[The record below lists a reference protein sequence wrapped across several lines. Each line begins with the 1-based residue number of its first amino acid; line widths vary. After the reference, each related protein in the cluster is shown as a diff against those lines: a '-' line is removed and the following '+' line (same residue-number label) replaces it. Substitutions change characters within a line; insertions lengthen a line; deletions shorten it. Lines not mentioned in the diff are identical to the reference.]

1 MNAEAELRN
10 QNERLE
16 LLLSL
21 TASITSSLDLRE
33 VLRAIAANI
42 REVMHADAVTVV
54 LPDAASEKFRV
65 LAMDFPH
72 GKGLVK
78 EELLVTPSAAV
89 VKALDTLKPVVINTW
104 EPNELAPAASDIV
117 AAEGIKAFC
126 NITLVN
132 RGRALGI
139 LSILRTTEAPFSPG
153 DVDFL
158 SRASGQIAI
167 AIENALA
174 YHEISQLKDKLAQEK
189 LYLEEEIRSEMN
201 FENIIGNSPALKH
214 VLELVETVATS
225 DSTVLLLGET
235 GTGKE
240 LIARAIHD
248 RSRRKDRTF
257 VKLNCAAI
265 PTGLLE
271 SELFGHEKGA
281 FTGAIAQKIG
291 RMELA
296 HKGTLFLDEI

>member
-54 LPDAASEKFRV
+54 LPDATSEKFRV

-89 VKALDTLKPVVINTW
+89 MKALHTLKPVVINTW
-104 EPNELAPAASDIV
+104 EPNELASEASDIV

-126 NITLVN
+126 NIPLVN
-132 RGRALGI
+132 HGRALGI
-139 LSILRTTEAPFSPG
+139 LSILRTTETTFSAEE
-153 DVDFL
+153 VDFL
-158 SRASGQIAI
+158 NRASGQIAI
-167 AIENALA
+167 AIENAL
-174 YHEISQLKDKLAQEK
+174 
-189 LYLEEEIRSEMN
+189 
-201 FENIIGNSPALKH
+201 
-214 VLELVETVATS
+214 
-225 DSTVLLLGET
+225 
-235 GTGKE
+235 
-240 LIARAIHD
+240 
-248 RSRRKDRTF
+248 
-257 VKLNCAAI
+257 
-265 PTGLLE
+265 
-271 SELFGHEKGA
+271 
-281 FTGAIAQKIG
+281 
-291 RMELA
+291 
-296 HKGTLFLDEI
+296 GTL